1 MDSPA
6 ELAFGQLL
14 IGGISFMLL
23 SAVALVL
30 FIVTYQKRL
39 LQQQLLLRLA
49 EAEYQQQ
56 LLSAVIAAQEHER
69 ERIGRDLHDGIGST
83 LATAKLLMGRLES
96 TGAQEEAANLSSM
109 VKEILGNAV
118 HDVRGLS
125 HSLYPAVLDRFG
137 LADALEHLADVCN
150 EASTLD
156 VELSIDYPHPLAL
169 PQELAL
175 YRICQ
180 ELIHNAQKHA
190 QGATLL
196 QVRLKQQGTK
206 LSLAV
211 EDNGCG
217 FDAAALE
224 NDRPASGGAGLH
236 AHRNGYR
243 RLILLGYHLTLF
255 SRYAYAYYARPHCF
269 ARRPP
274 AVSARH
280 ALHLTSLAL
289 CGSCSG
295 GVRIV

>member
-23 SAVALVL
+23 SGTLLVV
-30 FIVTYQKRL
+30 FIVVYQKRL
-39 LQQQLLLRLA
+39 LKQQLLLRAA
-49 EAEYQQQ
+49 EAEYQRQ
-56 LLSAVIAAQEHER
+56 LLGAVIEAQEHER

-96 TGAQEEAANLSSM
+96 TGAEEASNLSSM

-137 LADALEHLADVCN
+137 LADALQHLADVCSETN
-150 EASTLD
+150 TLD
-156 VELSIDYPHPLAL
+156 VELTIDYQRPVAL
-169 PQELAL
+169 QQELAL

-196 QVRLKQQGTK
+196 QVQLRQQGPR
-206 LSLAV
+206 LSLTV
-211 EDNGCG
+211 EDDGCG
-217 FDAAALE
+217 FDAAAI
-224 NDRPASGGAGLH
+224 DTGGPAASGAGLRSIEVRVQMLR
-236 AHRNGYR
+236 A
-243 RLILLGYHLTLF
+243 RLSQRSAPGQGTRTLIEMDA
-255 SRYAYAYYARPHCF
+255 SAAY
-269 ARRPP
+269 
-274 AVSARH
+274 
-280 ALHLTSLAL
+280 
-289 CGSCSG
+289 
-295 GVRIV
+295 